1 MILNIKGE
9 TQIVLKVTG
18 QIDFVSHIDW
28 SNWLWYD
35 NIDFTK
41 SITLVIVNHLLYYSP
56 KITRKP

>member
-35 NIDFTK
+35 NIDFAKFCFSYKKTWTIYFIIPLK
-41 SITLVIVNHLLYYSP
+41 
-56 KITRKP
+56 